1 MPLPGQSGFALV
13 EVIISATIV
22 VILASGT
29 LFAIQAAQKSSA
41 EERHRS
47 TAHGLAQE
55 DQARMRAFRISS
67 LSNYSEERAVDGG
80 DGSYSVSSRADFV
93 TDSTGTASCE
103 QNSASPD
110 YIRITSD
117 RHLAVHRLAAAG
129 ADPVDRRAAQRRDR
143 DEQGRSGGLGA
154 GRLGPADPGHRPD
167 RHRAGPFSGET
178 ERERLR
184 DLRQPA
190 GRQLH
195 PHPQRSRSCRTRTAM
210 PPGPLTVS
218 VVELATNT
226 VALQLD
232 EPGGVDVTFSTMKS
246 GQLSSRRRSRSSP
259 STPG

>member
-67 LSNYSEERAVDGG
+67 LSNYSEERTVQGD

-103 QNSASPD
+103 QNSASAD
-110 YIRITSD
+110 YIRITSTVTWPSIGS
-117 RHLAVHRLAAAG
+117 RPPVLIQSIVTPPNGAIATSKGALAVSVRGGSDQPIPGMGLTG
-129 ADPVDRRAAQRRDR
+129 TGPGTFRAR
-143 DEQGRSGGLGA
+143 
-154 GRLGPADPGHRPD
+154 PA
-167 RHRAGPFSGET
+167 
-178 ERERLR
+178 
-184 DLRQPA
+184 
-190 GRQLH
+190 
-195 PHPQRSRSCRTRTAM
+195 RTDA
-210 PPGPLTVS
+210 
-218 VVELATNT
+218 
-226 VALQLD
+226 
-232 EPGGVDVTFSTMKS
+232 
-246 GQLSSRRRSRSSP
+246 
-259 STPG
+259 